1 MALLLRRSPATT
13 ALFLLLLH
21 LLAAAVTGRRS
32 HEISFRSPSLRPSSL
47 LWDPT
52 AQHFLVGSGDLPVV
66 SSVSDAGVL
75 ETIIN
80 DPLLPP
86 NSHFPVIALDDR
98 RRRLLAAVASAG
110 GDSAHIVAYDLQLS
124 PPHRRVFL
132 SPLPSSAR
140 PTAVAVDPSSG
151 AAFVTSSGDNLIWR
165 VDIQGEV
172 TVFSSSA
179 AYGEGGHVGLAGIA
193 RSRKGYF
200 LALQAPPGRIFRVD
214 GDDGAARLALIG
226 GNGGAG
232 AAAACIAVRRD
243 GSAAVVGGD
252 KARILV
258 SDDGWSEAAV
268 YDEVA
273 IGGGK
278 GRRVGGV
285 AAREGSVYVLVAEDG
300 HGGDGLRAEHRI
312 EELEWEREKE
322 GEWVVGLVL
331 MGLGL
336 AYFLYW
342 RFQMGRLV
350 TSMNKK
356 RA

>member
-80 DPLLPP
+80 DPLLPQTP
-86 NSHFPVIALDDR
+86 TSPSSPSTT
-98 RRRLLAAVASAG
+98 AAVAS
-110 GDSAHIVAYDLQLS
+110 S
-124 PPHRRVFL
+124 PP
-132 SPLPSSAR
+132 SPAPAATPLTSSPTTCNSPP
-140 PTAVAVDPSSG
+140 PTAASSSLLSLLRPAHRCG
-151 AAFVTSSGDNLIWR
+151 RRPLQR
-165 VDIQGEV
+165 RRLQV

-243 GSAAVVGGD
+243 G
-252 KARILV
+252 
-258 SDDGWSEAAV
+258 DDGWSEAAV